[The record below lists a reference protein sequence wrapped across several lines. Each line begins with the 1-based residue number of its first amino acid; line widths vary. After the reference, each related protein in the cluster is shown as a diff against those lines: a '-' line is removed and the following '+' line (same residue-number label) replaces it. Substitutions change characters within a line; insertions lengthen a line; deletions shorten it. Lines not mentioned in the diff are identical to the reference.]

1 MFINR
6 ETITVSHSFLF
17 ISRFNV
23 WKTNYRQIVK
33 FDSICSLNFYP
44 NTHSLT
50 VSCSSTLFLHFFSVF
65 PPSSQS
71 PSSFNSLFSLSPR
84 DFFDIL
90 WIMLWA
96 ILCGFSQDLFSIFF
110 ACFHLIRRCYQPPT
124 SQYFECFSSI
134 FSSQF
139 PCLSF
144 YYFCNVSIFNNTP
157 IFVFHNLSN
166 EFFFPPTNVITNYSF
181 LSL

>member
-1 MFINR
+1 M
-6 ETITVSHSFLF
+6 
-17 ISRFNV
+17 
-23 WKTNYRQIVK
+23 
-33 FDSICSLNFYP
+33 ICSLNFYP

-71 PSSFNSLFSLSPR
+71 PSSFNSLFSLSPS

-110 ACFHLIRRCYQPPT
+110 AGFHLIRRCYQPPT
-124 SQYFECFSSI
+124 SQYF
-134 FSSQF
+134 
-139 PCLSF
+139 LL
-144 YYFCNVSIFNNTP
+144 N
-157 IFVFHNLSN
+157 VFHRSSRRTFRVYLSM
-166 EFFFPPTNVITNYSF
+166 ISAMF
-181 LSL
+181 LSSTTPQYLFFTICPTSSFFLLQMSSRIIPFYLCKVLFKFKFK